1 MQKAEKQEFVKY
13 FNETLKDRDFLVVA
27 HYKGLT
33 VSEISSLRQKIKSAN
48 SIFKVAK
55 NTLARRALKDTNFE
69 VLDKLFVG
77 PTSIAYSDD
86 PVSTS
91 KAMIDFAKE
100 NENLKILGGAMSGKE
115 LNVDEIKKL
124 ASLPSMETLRA
135 QIVGLLSASQRSL
148 LGTLQANQS
157 NLIRLFINKNKS

>member
-1 MQKAEKQEFVKY
+1 VQKAEKQEFVKY

>member
-1 MQKAEKQEFVKY
+1 MQKAEKQEFVKN
-13 FNETLKDRDFLVVA
+13 FNETLKEKEFLVVT

-48 SIFKVAK
+48 SIFKVSK
-55 NTLARRALKDTNFE
+55 NTLTKRALKDTSFE

-91 KAMIDFAKE
+91 KVIIDFAKE

-115 LNVDEIKKL
+115 LNIDEIKKL
-124 ASLPSMETLRA
+124 ASLPSMENLRA
-135 QIVGLLSASQRSL
+135 QIIGLLSASQ
-148 LGTLQANQS
+148 
-157 NLIRLFINKNKS
+157 

>member
-1 MQKAEKQEFVKY
+1 MQKVEKQEFVKN
-13 FNETLKDRDFLVVA
+13 FNETLKNKEFLVVA

-55 NTLARRALKDTNFE
+55 NTLSKRALKNTDFE
-69 VLDKLFVG
+69 ILDKLFVG
-77 PTSIAYSDD
+77 PTSVAYSDD

-115 LNVDEIKKL
+115 LDIDEIKKL
-124 ASLPSMETLRA
+124 ASLPSMDALRA
-135 QIVGLLSASQRSL
+135 KIVGLLLAAQRSL
-148 LGTLQANQS
+148 VSTLQANQS
-157 NLIRLFINKNKS
+157 NLIRLVINKNKS

>member
-91 KAMIDFAKE
+91 KAMINFAKE

>member
-1 MQKAEKQEFVKY
+1 MQKAEKLEFVKD
-13 FNETLKDRDFLVVA
+13 FNETLKDKDFLVVA

-55 NTLARRALKDTNFE
+55 NTLSKRALKNTDFE
-69 VLDKLFVG
+69 ILDKLFVG
-77 PTSIAYSDD
+77 PTSVAYSDD

-91 KAMIDFAKE
+91 KAMVDFAKD

-115 LNVDEIKKL
+115 LDTEEIKKL
-124 ASLPSMETLRA
+124 ASLPSMDALRA
-135 QIVGLLSASQRSL
+135 KIVGLLLASQRSL
-148 LGTLQANQS
+148 VCTLQANQS
-157 NLIRLFINKNKS
+157 NLIRLVINKNKS

>member
-1 MQKAEKQEFVKY
+1 MQKAEKQEFVKD
-13 FNETLKDRDFLVVA
+13 FNQTLKDKDFLVVA

-55 NTLARRALKDTNFE
+55 NTLAKRALKDTNFE

-77 PTSIAYSDD
+77 PTSVAYSDD

-100 NENLKILGGAMSGKE
+100 NEKLKILGGVMSGKE
-115 LNVDEIKKL
+115 LNIDEIRKL
-124 ASLPSMETLRA
+124 ASLPSMEALRA
-135 QIVGLLSASQRSL
+135 KIVGLLSASQRSL
-148 LGTLQANQS
+148 LSTLQANQS

>member
-1 MQKAEKQEFVKY
+1 VQKAEKQEFVKN
-13 FNETLKDRDFLVVA
+13 FNETLKDKDFLVVA

-33 VSEISSLRQKIKSAN
+33 VSEITSLRQKVKTAN

-55 NTLARRALKDTNFE
+55 NTLAKKALKDTNFE

-77 PTSIAYSDD
+77 PTSVAYSND

-100 NENLKILGGAMSGKE
+100 NESLKILGGVMSGKE
-115 LNVDEIKKL
+115 LNIDEIKKL

-135 QIVGLLSASQRSL
+135 KIVGLLSASQRSL
-148 LGTLQANQS
+148 MSAFQSNQS
-157 NLIRLFINKNKS
+157 NLIRLVTNKNKS